1 MSNNKIRTIGEI
13 VASGQIN
20 EAEAQVLLKS
30 YDKFVENFTPF
41 MEKVND
47 ALKPINDI
55 FTRDNVLILLE
66 ALKDF
71 KKQCDDADKQAKEIL
86 ELSKTASI
94 SDFLKLDAIPPM
106 TVLMLIGL
114 LDDDVRA
121 KILAA
126 KEMAIKEKFGAYAK
140 KGAPI
145 RHAETNQLKEEA
157 KDYWLK
163 HIDRNL
169 SAPEAADELKKIFI
183 LSHRKLTDVVYAAK
197 KELKNT

>member
-1 MSNNKIRTIGEI
+1 MMSNNKIRTIGEI

-20 EAEAQVLLKS
+20 EAEEQVLLKS
-30 YDKFVENFTPF
+30 YDKFVEKFTPF

-71 KKQCDDADKQAKEIL
+71 NKQCNDADKQAKEIL
-86 ELSKTASI
+86 ELSKTASM

-106 TVLMLIGL
+106 TVLMLIGI
-114 LDDDVRA
+114 LDEDIKIKIELA
-121 KILAA
+121 KKAHFSDL
-126 KEMAIKEKFGAYAK
+126 AK

-145 RHAETNQLKEEA
+145 RHAETNQLKKEVKE
-157 KDYWLK
+157 YWFK
-163 HIDRNL
+163 NIDHKL
-169 SAPEAADELKKIFI
+169 SAEKAADKLKPIFI
-183 LSHRKLTDVVYAAK
+183 LSHRKLREIVSEAK
-197 KELKNT
+197 KEIKNK

>member
-94 SDFLKLDAIPPM
+94 
-106 TVLMLIGL
+106 
-114 LDDDVRA
+114 
-121 KILAA
+121 
-126 KEMAIKEKFGAYAK
+126 
-140 KGAPI
+140 
-145 RHAETNQLKEEA
+145 
-157 KDYWLK
+157 
-163 HIDRNL
+163 
-169 SAPEAADELKKIFI
+169 
-183 LSHRKLTDVVYAAK
+183 RKSQ
-197 KELKNT
+197 NISS